1 MAETSPSATTPP
13 KLPPLPLERVNDF
26 PDRLS
31 PMLVKELR
39 QGLRTSTFVILFL
52 VLQGLLAIVLL
63 ITTPIAIAEGSVSG
77 TIGEV
82 VSKIVFCIYALGI
95 LVVQPLRGISAV
107 TTEIRQNTIDLMV
120 LTRLSAWRIVYGK
133 WLSIVSQSALIALA
147 ILPYLIL
154 RYSFGGM
161 QLFSELA
168 LMAYLFFISGTLT
181 AFTVGLSAT
190 GSALLRGLVVVG
202 GSAIMMGY
210 IFFSLHRQIP
220 EFVEILSFTR
230 SDQSLTALAI
240 LAIAIYASYFFLEI
254 GTTAIAPTSENR
266 ATRKRLIGLV
276 IMAGSYLLLHAVDPA
291 LALITALIITGC
303 ISLDLFSER
312 ARFPSVICRRFL
324 RMGPLGRASGRLL
337 YPGWATGSLFFLT
350 LGLVLFLLIFLTN
363 PDPRSYTYA
372 AIGLGTLAFP
382 AALIQLFARD
392 SSNRFSLYLTLLLLC
407 FVLSAI
413 LSELYGV
420 VPEKLLLW
428 VFSFI
433 PAVLLPVAGQSASSP
448 DQSTVL
454 LVSSIVT
461 GIYLLIILG
470 GSLPHVVGLSR
481 LEAEAL
487 EDLDAQDLAEVSPD
501 H

>member
-1 MAETSPSATTPP
+1 M
-13 KLPPLPLERVNDF
+13 
-26 PDRLS
+26 
-31 PMLVKELR
+31 
-39 QGLRTSTFVILFL
+39 
-52 VLQGLLAIVLL
+52 
-63 ITTPIAIAEGSVSG
+63 
-77 TIGEV
+77 
-82 VSKIVFCIYALGI
+82 
-95 LVVQPLRGISAV
+95 VQPLRGISAV

-266 ATRKRLIGLV
+266 ATPPCALPPFPLRPRSR
-276 IMAGSYLLLHAVDPA
+276 GSGVGVGSRPLDTKH
-291 LALITALIITGC
+291 
-303 ISLDLFSER
+303 ISPPPTSR
-312 ARFPSVICRRFL
+312 ARPPRRAGVE
-324 RMGPLGRASGRLL
+324 R
-337 YPGWATGSLFFLT
+337 GS
-350 LGLVLFLLIFLTN
+350 
-363 PDPRSYTYA
+363 
-372 AIGLGTLAFP
+372 
-382 AALIQLFARD
+382 
-392 SSNRFSLYLTLLLLC
+392 
-407 FVLSAI
+407 
-413 LSELYGV
+413 
-420 VPEKLLLW
+420 
-428 VFSFI
+428 
-433 PAVLLPVAGQSASSP
+433 
-448 DQSTVL
+448 
-454 LVSSIVT
+454 
-461 GIYLLIILG
+461 
-470 GSLPHVVGLSR
+470 
-481 LEAEAL
+481 
-487 EDLDAQDLAEVSPD
+487 
-501 H
+501 